1 LRSTPK
7 HDLILDSGFS
17 GLAKRIGSIAAFT
30 LNVGNTHCRLVGWRG
45 NGTISSQ
52 RIAPT
57 KSILQDAK
65 LLQSILNSGAEV
77 VLAGVVP
84 VVKAKLAAKLRDR
97 QRVVRVFRRDLKPQI
112 SIVPKPPARVG
123 DDRIAAAL
131 GALSLD
137 PKRPWVVVDAGT
149 AMTVNAVTPGGKGRR
164 PRFEGGLIVPGRA
177 MSLKALAHFT
187 AQLPDLTEK
196 EFRIRNS
203 FIGRNTEE
211 AMLLGV
217 YQATLAAA
225 VELTKGQLRALGT
238 RARIAV
244 TGGGMAGLQDAF
256 KREFPQQRRCFVPNL
271 VDLGL
276 FSCWKHASHT

>member
-1 LRSTPK
+1 M
-7 HDLILDSGFS
+7 
-17 GLAKRIGSIAAFT
+17 AKRIGSIAAFT
-30 LNVGNTHCRLVGWRG
+30 LNVGNTHCRLVGWRS

-57 KSILQDAK
+57 KSILHDAK
-65 LLQSILNSGAEV
+65 LLQSILDSSAEV

-84 VVKAKLAAKLRDR
+84 ATKAQLAKRLRKKGC
-97 QRVVRVFRRDLKPQI
+97 QVHIFRCDLKPQI
-112 SIVPKPPARVG
+112 AIVPSPPARVG

-177 MSLKALAHFT
+177 MSLKALAQFT

-196 EFRIRNS
+196 DFRIRNS
-203 FIGRNTEE
+203 FIGRNSEE

-217 YQATLAAA
+217 YQAILAAA
-225 VELTKGQLRALGT
+225 VELTKGQLRTLGT

-244 TGGGMAGLQDAF
+244 TGGGMAGLQNAF
-256 KREFPQQRRCFVPNL
+256 KREFPRERRCFVPNL